1 MGGIFSKPK
10 VPAAPDPA
18 ATAQAQAEANRVTQF
33 TPSGNL
39 LYGTVGAGGQFVP
52 ANGTGQTALQV
63 QETPFQESLRGLGES
78 EILNLA
84 QQLQGTTLGDVRTAS
99 SIEGMSLPGLQ
110 TDFATE
116 TQRLEDS
123 TFQAATQRLQPQFD
137 RQRAQLEQ
145 RLADQG
151 LPIGSDAYEQELSRM
166 EESQNE
172 QLSRLSLDAVAQGR
186 AEQDRLARLS
196 AALRG
201 QALNE
206 QFGLSSLEQQARQ
219 QSFGELGSLLGFNTP
234 FSQQSTPFIDVAG
247 IAQSGYQG
255 QLAQSQ
261 AQQQAAQQ
269 QASNIAGV
277 GQLAAFAFSDI
288 RLKENVK
295 LVKSGAGYNLYEFN
309 YIGDSQRYRGV
320 MAHEIESILPE
331 AVTEIDG
338 YKAVNYAMLG
348 EKMEAVCQ

>member
-1 MGGIFSKPK
+1 MGIFSKPK

-39 LYGTVGAGGQFVP
+39 LYGTVGAGGEFVP

-63 QETPFQESLRGLGES
+63 QETPFQSSLRGLGEQ

-84 QQLQGTTLGDVRTAS
+84 QQLQGTTLGDVRSAQQ
-99 SIEGMSLPGLQ
+99 IEAGNLPELQ
-110 TDFATE
+110 TDFGTE
-116 TQRLEDS
+116 TKRLEDA

-151 LPIGSDAYEQELSRM
+151 LPIGSDAYEQELNRL

-234 FSQQSTPFIDVAG
+234 FSQQSVIPIDVAG
-247 IAQSGYQG
+247 ILQGGYQN

-269 QASNIAGV
+269 QAQNIG
-277 GQLAAFAFSDI
+277 GAASLLSFAFSDV
-288 RLKENVK
+288 RLKENIK
-295 LVKSGAGYNLYEFN
+295 FIKSGAGYNLYEFN
-309 YIGDSQRYRGV
+309 YIGDNQRYRGV
-320 MAHEIESILPE
+320 MAHEIEAVAPE
-331 AVTEIDG
+331 AVIEIGG
-338 YKAVNYAMLG
+338 YKAVNYGLIG